1 MTVAGGDCSGLA
13 GGGGS
18 GLGMTA
24 YFATTTRDTEA
35 RFDRRPAASLDILRV
50 IPRALAWHAS

>member
-1 MTVAGGDCSGLA
+1 
-13 GGGGS
+13 
-18 GLGMTA
+18 MTA